1 MNLITFE
8 NICKSYSEKKLI
20 ENLSFG
26 INDGEK
32 IGLIGVNGTGKSTL
46 LKIVAGAEEIDSGK
60 ITKANRVRIE
70 YLPQSPDYD
79 ENATVLEQVFKAESK
94 ELNLL
99 GRYEYLPQSPDYDEN
114 ATVLEQVFK
123 AESKEL
129 NLLGRY
135 QDLLKKLEKEY
146 SDKTNE
152 ELIKVQEQIDTMN
165 LWDLEND
172 AKAVL
177 TKLGI
182 DNFDQKVSELSSDKT
197 NEELIKVQEQ
207 IDTMNLWDLENDA
220 KAVLT
225 KLGIDNFDQKVS
237 ELSGGQKKRIS
248 LASALITP
256 CELLVLDEPT
266 NHLDSDTID
275 WLEEY
280 LNSRKGSLLMI
291 THDRYFLDRVT
302 NRILELDKGRLFSYE
317 GNYTLFLEK
326 KMERLQLESSME
338 DKRQN
343 LIRNELK
350 WVKRGARARTTKQK
364 ARLQRFDELVNREVI
379 KEDEKIDISV
389 NLIRN
394 ELKWVKRG
402 ARARTTKQKARLQR
416 FDELVNREVIK
427 EDEKIDISVAS
438 SRLGKKIIEIKNISK
453 SFDGKK
459 VIDDLEYTLARTD
472 RIGIVGQNGLG
483 KSTLINILN
492 GKLQPDSGTIEIGET
507 VKIGCFSQDD
517 SHMDP
522 SMKAIDYIKEE
533 SDYITTADG
542 TKITASMMCERFLFN
557 GTFSQDDSHMDPS
570 MKAIDY
576 IKEES
581 DYITTADGTKITASM
596 MCERFLFNG
605 TLQHTMIEK
614 LSGGERRRLH
624 LLRVLMGAPNV
635 LLLDEPT
642 NDLDI
647 ETLSRL
653 EDYLDEF
660 DGVVITVS
668 HDRYFLDRI
677 CNNGGERRRL
687 HLLRVL
693 MGAPNVLLL
702 DEPTNDLDIETL
714 SRLEDYL
721 DDFDGVVIT
730 VSHDRYFLDRIC
742 NKIFAYEGNGR
753 IFIFT
758 GNYSDYTIFREIQG
772 IEFEDDKPE
781 KVVEPKKEKEKPKSD
796 KKTKFSYFTGN
807 YSDYTIFRE
816 IQGIEFEDDKPE
828 KVVEP
833 KKEKE
838 KPKSDK
844 KTKFSYKEQKEYDS
858 IDSDIEQLE
867 KKIAALE
874 ESTAVYA
881 TDFTKLQ
888 EIMNE
893 KAELEKE
900 LEYKYERWEYL
911 NELAESFQ

>member
-99 GRYEYLPQSPDYDEN
+99 GRY
-114 ATVLEQVFK
+114 
-123 AESKEL
+123 
-129 NLLGRY
+129 

-146 SDKTNE
+146 
-152 ELIKVQEQIDTMN
+152 
-165 LWDLEND
+165 
-172 AKAVL
+172 
-177 TKLGI
+177 
-182 DNFDQKVSELSSDKT
+182 SDKT

-389 NLIRN
+389 
-394 ELKWVKRG
+394 
-402 ARARTTKQKARLQR
+402 
-416 FDELVNREVIK
+416 
-427 EDEKIDISVAS
+427 AS

-472 RIGIVGQNGLG
+472 RIGIVGKNGLG

-492 GKLQPDSGTIEIGET
+492 GKLQPDSGTVEIGET

-557 GTFSQDDSHMDPS
+557 GT
-570 MKAIDY
+570 
-576 IKEES
+576 
-581 DYITTADGTKITASM
+581 
-596 MCERFLFNG
+596 
-605 TLQHTMIEK
+605 LQYTMIEK

-677 CNNGGERRRL
+677 CN
-687 HLLRVL
+687 
-693 MGAPNVLLL
+693 
-702 DEPTNDLDIETL
+702 
-714 SRLEDYL
+714 
-721 DDFDGVVIT
+721 
-730 VSHDRYFLDRIC
+730 
-742 NKIFAYEGNGR
+742 KIFAYEGNGR

-758 GNYSDYTIFREIQG
+758 GNYSDYA
-772 IEFEDDKPE
+772 
-781 KVVEPKKEKEKPKSD
+781 
-796 KKTKFSYFTGN
+796 
-807 YSDYTIFRE
+807 IFRE

-844 KTKFSYKEQKEYDS
+844 KTKFSYKEQKEFDS

>member
-70 YLPQSPDYD
+70 YLPQS
-79 ENATVLEQVFKAESK
+79 S
-94 ELNLL
+94 
-99 GRYEYLPQSPDYDEN
+99 DYDEN

-146 SDKTNE
+146 
-152 ELIKVQEQIDTMN
+152 
-165 LWDLEND
+165 
-172 AKAVL
+172 
-177 TKLGI
+177 
-182 DNFDQKVSELSSDKT
+182 SDKT

-389 NLIRN
+389 
-394 ELKWVKRG
+394 
-402 ARARTTKQKARLQR
+402 
-416 FDELVNREVIK
+416 
-427 EDEKIDISVAS
+427 AS

-472 RIGIVGQNGLG
+472 RIGIVGKNGLG

-507 VKIGCFSQDD
+507 VKIGC
-517 SHMDP
+517 
-522 SMKAIDYIKEE
+522 
-533 SDYITTADG
+533 
-542 TKITASMMCERFLFN
+542 
-557 GTFSQDDSHMDPS
+557 FSQDDSHMDPS

-677 CNNGGERRRL
+677 CN
-687 HLLRVL
+687 
-693 MGAPNVLLL
+693 
-702 DEPTNDLDIETL
+702 
-714 SRLEDYL
+714 
-721 DDFDGVVIT
+721 
-730 VSHDRYFLDRIC
+730 
-742 NKIFAYEGNGR
+742 KIFAYEGNGR

-772 IEFEDDKPE
+772 IEFEDA
-781 KVVEPKKEKEKPKSD
+781 
-796 KKTKFSYFTGN
+796 
-807 YSDYTIFRE
+807 
-816 IQGIEFEDDKPE
+816 KPE